1 MLIPVADSFVLRFSP
16 EAASLWS
23 GNCGVQPSVV
33 GYDKTADRKRQFI
46 VHSPFFD

>member
-1 MLIPVADSFVLRFSP
+1 MLIPVVDSFVLRFSP

-33 GYDKTADRKRQFI
+33 VYDKTADRKRQFI